1 MVFKGLW
8 AIPVETANRS
18 GTWGL
23 AGRAQVQMKFLPSSA
38 LLRGGQTEVGTW
50 WVSHSVVSDSL

>member
-23 AGRAQVQMKFLPSSA
+23 AGREGSCILS
-38 LLRGGQTEVGTW
+38 GGHGGGAEVRLGC
-50 WVSHSVVSDSL
+50 SV